1 MNDAANAVR
10 GCATIEEYVGDL
22 EGLDLATLIARERPL
37 VIRGLVRDWPLVRHA
52 LESATA
58 FARALA
64 AMDNGVDVD
73 TLRLPP
79 EAEGHV
85 GYTPSMDGFNYQ
97 RFRVPLMQGL
107 QRLAGYSQVE
117 KPPGLAIQSA
127 AIDACL
133 PVFRQGHALSLLD
146 ESVQPRLWVGNRVT
160 TPTHFDAQH
169 NIACVVCGRRRFT
182 LFPPEQLSNLYI
194 GPLDYAPTGAAISM
208 ARLDQVDD
216 PRFPRLRT
224 ALAAAQTATLEPG
237 DAIYMPPLWWHNV
250 ASLEQ
255 LNALV
260 NYWWPS
266 LSGDGHD
273 RGDSLDALFHC
284 LLAFRELPAAERA
297 HWRGLLEHYVFG
309 ESDPVAHVPEHRRGV
324 LGKPLSPEQLA
335 WLRKAAGRHLT

>member
-1 MNDAANAVR
+1 MNDAANAMQ
-10 GCATIEEYVGDL
+10 GLAAIEEYAGDL
-22 EGLDLATLIARERPL
+22 DDLDLATLIAHDRPL

-52 LESATA
+52 RGSASA

-64 AMDNGVDVD
+64 AMDNGADVD

-85 GYTPSMDGFNYQ
+85 GYTPTMDGFNYQ
-97 RFRVPLMQGL
+97 HFRVPLTQGL

-117 KPPGLAIQSA
+117 KPPGLAIQSV
-127 AIDACL
+127 AIDTCIPA
-133 PVFRQGHALSLLD
+133 FRREHALALLD
-146 ESVQPRLWVGNRVT
+146 ASVQPRLWVGNRVT

-182 LFPPEQLSNLYI
+182 LFPPEQLPNLYI
-194 GPLDYAPTGAAISM
+194 GPLDYAPTGAAIGM
-208 ARLDQVDD
+208 ARLDQADD

-224 ALAAAQTATLEPG
+224 ALAAAQAATLELG

-250 ASLEQ
+250 VSLEP

-266 LSGDGHD
+266 LPEIGRHHGDT
-273 RGDSLDALFHC
+273 LDALFHC
-284 LLAFRELPAAERA
+284 ILAFRELPPSERA
-297 HWRGLLEHYVFG
+297 HWQGLLEHYVFAEG
-309 ESDPVAHVPEHRRGV
+309 DPVAHIPEHRRGV
-324 LGKPLSPEQLA
+324 LGKPLTPEPLA
-335 WLRKAAGRHLT
+335 WLRKAASRHL

>member
-1 MNDAANAVR
+1 MNSAASVA
-10 GCATIEEYVGDL
+10 AIEECTGDP
-22 EGLDLATLIARERPL
+22 GQFDPAMLIARDRPL
-37 VIRGLVRDWPLVRHA
+37 VIRRLVREWPLVRHA

-58 FARALA
+58 FAKALA
-64 AMDNGVDVD
+64 AMDNGADVD

-79 EAEGHV
+79 EADGHI
-85 GYTPSMDGFNYQ
+85 GYTPTMDGFNYQ
-97 RFRVPLMQGL
+97 HFRVPLTQGL

-117 KPPGLAIQSA
+117 HPPGLAIQSV
-127 AIDACL
+127 AIDTCIPA
-133 PVFRQGHALSLLD
+133 FRQDHALDFLD
-146 ESVQPRLWVGNRVT
+146 ASVQPRLWVGNRVT

-182 LFPPEQLSNLYI
+182 LFPPEQLPNLYI

-208 ARLDQVDD
+208 ARLDQADD

-224 ALAAAQTATLEPG
+224 ALAAAHTATLEPG

-266 LSGDGHD
+266 LSGAGYGQ
-273 RGDSLDALFHC
+273 GDSLDALFHC
-284 LLAFRELPAAERA
+284 ILAFRGLPAGERA
-297 HWRGLLEHYVFG
+297 HWRGLLEHYVFD
-309 ESDPVAHVPEHRRGV
+309 EADPVAHVPEHRRGV
-324 LGKPLSPEQLA
+324 LGKSLTPEQLA
-335 WLRKAAGRHLT
+335 WLRKAAVRHL

>member
-1 MNDAANAVR
+1 MSAAA
-10 GCATIEEYVGDL
+10 GSMPDPSAIEEFAGDPRT
-22 EGLDLATLIARERPL
+22 LDLATLVARDRPL
-37 VIRGLVRDWPLVRHA
+37 LIRGLVREWPLVRHA
-52 LESATA
+52 RESASA
-58 FARALA
+58 FAKALA
-64 AMDNGVDVD
+64 AMDSGVDVD

-79 EAEGHV
+79 EADGHI
-85 GYTPSMDGFNYQ
+85 GYSPAMDGFNY
-97 RFRVPLMQGL
+97 RHFRVPLTQGL

-127 AIDACL
+127 AIDHCI
-133 PVFRQGHALSLLD
+133 PVFRQEHALNLLGGF
-146 ESVQPRLWVGNRVT
+146 VQPRLWVGNRVT

-182 LFPPEQLSNLYI
+182 LFPPEQLPNLYI

-208 ARLDQVDD
+208 ARLDQADD

-266 LSGDGHD
+266 LSGAGCDP
-273 RGDSLDALFHC
+273 GDSLDALFHC

-297 HWRGLLEHYVFG
+297 HWRDLLGHYVFG
-309 ESDPVAHVPEHRRGV
+309 EGDPVAHVPEHRRGV
-324 LGKPLSPEQLA
+324 LGKPLTPEQLT
-335 WLRKAAGRHLT
+335 WLRKAAGRHL